1 MVGQFGRLRGGG
13 QGIEVSERDGV
24 RYLHI
29 GSTDIQSAMR
39 VDRPYDLELVY
50 SRCVFAPLLFAPAP
64 RRVFMVGLG
73 GGSIP
78 KFIHHHMPEVSQTVV
93 ELDPRVVP
101 VARTQF
107 MLPPEDERLSILIG
121 DGAEALRRESVPQD
135 WILLDGFDG
144 SHQADGLTNED
155 FYAECAARL
164 SPDGVLIAN
173 IWSTARTYEAQL
185 DRLRRVFPGRLLLLP
200 AGFKTNV
207 LCMGFAAPPKPLQW
221 GRLRT
226 AAAEWQARLGL
237 PFGDFLEDMKRFNA
251 HDTRRFLMP

>member
-1 MVGQFGRLRGGG
+1 MAVRGRLRGSGL
-13 QGIEVSERDGV
+13 GIEVSEHDGV

-39 VDRPYDLELVY
+39 IDRPYDLELAY
-50 SRCVFAPLLFAPAP
+50 SRCVFAPLLFAPVP
-64 RRVFMVGLG
+64 QRVFIIGLG

-78 KFIHHHMPEVSQTVV
+78 KFIHHQFAETRQTVV
-93 ELDPRVVP
+93 EIDPRVVP

-107 MLPPEDERLSILIG
+107 LLPPEDERLSIWIG
-121 DGAEALRRESVPQD
+121 DGAEALRHEGQAQD

-144 SHQADGLTNED
+144 SAQSDGLTSED

-164 SPDGVLIAN
+164 TPTGVLIAN
-173 IWSTARTYEAQL
+173 IWSTAKSYEAQL

-207 LCMGFAAPPKPLQW
+207 LCLGFAAPPRPLEWGALRIAARQW
-221 GRLRT
+221 QT
-226 AAAEWQARLGL
+226 RLGL
-237 PFGDFLEDMKRFNA
+237 PFDQFLEDLKRLNG
-251 HDTRRFLMP
+251 HDARRLVP

>member
-1 MVGQFGRLRGGG
+1 MALRGRLRGGG
-13 QGIEVSERDGV
+13 LGIEVSEREGV

-39 VDRPYDLELVY
+39 VDRPYDLELTY
-50 SRCVFAPLLFAPAP
+50 SRCVFAPLLFAPPP
-64 RRVFMVGLG
+64 RTVFTIGLG

-78 KFIHHHMPEVSQTVV
+78 KFIHHYMPDVAQTVV
-93 ELDPRVVP
+93 EIDPRVVS

-107 MLPPEDERLSILIG
+107 MLPPEDERLTLLIG
-121 DGAEALRRESVPQD
+121 DGAEALRRETVPQD

-144 SHQADGLTNED
+144 SQQSDGLTSED
-155 FYAECAARL
+155 FYAECATRL
-164 SPDGVLIAN
+164 APTGVLIAN

-207 LCMGFAAPPKPLQW
+207 LCMGFAAPPAPLEW
-221 GRLRT
+221 GRLRVL
-226 AAAEWQARLGL
+226 AAEWQARLGL
-237 PFGDFLEDMKRFNA
+237 PFDQFLEDMKRVNGY
-251 HDTRRFLMP
+251 DTRRLLP

>member
-1 MVGQFGRLRGGG
+1 MALRGRLRGGG
-13 QGIEVSERDGV
+13 LGIEVSERNGV

-39 VDRPYDLELVY
+39 IDRPYDLELAY
-50 SRCVFAPLLFAPAP
+50 SRCVFAPLLFAPLP
-64 RRVFMVGLG
+64 RTVFIVGLG

-78 KFIHHHMPEVSQTVV
+78 KFIHHHFAETRQTVV
-93 ELDPRVVP
+93 EIDPRVVP

-107 MLPPEDERLSILIG
+107 ELPREDERLTLWIG
-121 DGAEALRRESVPQD
+121 DGAEALRREPEPQD

-144 SHQADGLTNED
+144 PQQSEGLTSED

-164 SPDGVLIAN
+164 SPAGVLIAN
-173 IWSTARTYEAQL
+173 IWSTAHSYEVQV

-207 LCMGFAAPPKPLQW
+207 LCLGFAAPPRPLEW
-221 GRLRT
+221 AALRI
-226 AAAEWQARLGL
+226 AARQWQARLGL
-237 PFGDFLEDMKRFNA
+237 PFEQFLDDLKRLNRY
-251 HDTRRFLMP
+251 DTRCLRP